1 MDTGK
6 SEPDYLQ
13 AFRGSFRGVL
23 RWEQLADLW
32 ENVRRRSRAG
42 WYAYTV
48 GEPPPRAP
56 LSPEGLEGFL
66 RDVDQLLRREH
77 DEDYCGIVY
86 ADDLDRP
93 SFVKIFN
100 PRNLGVVC
108 GFSEHPPLPGWTL
121 STLPPI
127 DLPAATAPA
136 PTGFRRLLRALMP
149 SS

>member
-1 MDTGK
+1 MD
-6 SEPDYLQ
+6 SVRDEHDYLQ

-23 RWEQLADLW
+23 RWEQLGQLW
-32 ENVRRRSRAG
+32 ENLRRRSRAD

-48 GEPPPRAP
+48 GKTPPAAP
-56 LSPEGLEGFL
+56 LSPEALESFIH
-66 RDVDQLLRREH
+66 DIDQLLRREH

-86 ADDLDRP
+86 ADDLDCP

-121 STLPPI
+121 SILPPV

-136 PTGFRRLLRALMP
+136 PTGFRRLLGLLM
-149 SS
+149 SSG